1 MDLKIPFRC
10 PHCGDT
16 QKFDTLQDLR
26 HHLEGQHSYRSRRR
40 INLSN
45 GSSFSGRHSP
55 LMELFHADAQ
65 KLEESLRKY
74 KEDEL
79 NNKRIRREN
88 VGTHLTK
95 SPAYSERKHFKEK
108 VRDGNQHRFKN
119 YPVETAIYNVGA
131 HKQQSFISGALS
143 DSDVEFYPTKLE
155 NLHSI
160 PLYSRSNPRNLGERH
175 VKETLSSLS
184 HEVMHERATQQA
196 TADSL
201 YSTEELLINVEQAAE
216 IKIAQQQRVIETLA
230 EKLKFK
236 EKRLEMITKQ
246 IENLGQQQ
254 IENLEKAHKLQEQSD
269 YTTELLQQQLLQ
281 KQKELDALNLKME
294 KMHDYFN
301 KGDKPEKLKLDESTK
316 GFKLV
321 NEKNLHDTDT
331 PKDFRLQ
338 NLRSPTIQHVADNVS
353 NPGILIDSP
362 RRTIPADTNSKDKE
376 LILIK
381 TKAHQLDRDRQ
392 NLLFEM
398 QSLLET
404 AALDNEKLQSELESQ
419 RQELSQLN
427 SELEHSKHEQ
437 TELLGETNA
446 LYHQADVSL
455 AKLKT
460 LLKEREH
467 QLASLTNSLEQARST
482 QARLAQE
489 RDECLKLAAERE
501 AIYQTKIS
509 SNKVQVKEMKETLDN
524 SLSEK
529 KKLEKDL
536 IKLKTELDAKDG
548 KDKQLLEK
556 MAVLKAKLT
565 EREKSQ
571 AKLKEELKKREEKL
585 KKAKHEMQRMT
596 NYLKD
601 TAEKEIEARAKL
613 ETFISGLIDRAGQA
627 EEELERL
634 KASFGHS
641 LQHAATPRKHKRDI
655 TGALDL
661 SSLPGVSPT
670 GSPMPQAGDF
680 STSVSEEEPSESN
693 FQKHSTLLKGQISP
707 VYKRR
712 TEIDRHRGRQEHD
725 QSINKKLHETINVE
739 VYVDGDSALDDQN
752 DGSECCSNCMQDY
765 PAVGSNFNQ
774 LRQISLQKEPA
785 PPALQLCSNC
795 QQQFHLP
802 RLTQASPTQGHSSLQ
817 HQVYTS
823 SPQHTLLNAHHRPL
837 SLTNLQEPV
846 HYLDNL
852 HSFTHPDTNSMR
864 MPSSQPHHSSYS
876 MHQNASQLNA
886 KPLHLS
892 SSEHQ
897 GMHFSNFNPT
907 HSSNNSLFASKNKS
921 FSVPDINNRNLYSG
935 AMLGRGSFFSGQAV
949 TRQHLQP
956 PLSYNNTLTHSDEED
971 LYKRNLYDK
980 NYDSPHQNTNSLF
993 ENTPEV
999 ATMFE
1004 NLSKN
1009 PLYTQYLDVPSLPGF
1024 HVRGY
1029 RTGNHS
1035 RQPPEKE
1042 LDRSAGLSIDENGIL
1057 WEQVPSSGFSPLSK
1071 SSRKNFPGR
1080 PAKQGNMELFKLGDD
1095 TDVDEDLTDY
1105 LNEDEL
1111 KSYDQNSKVK
1121 LSPINKA
1128 KISSLQKDPIP
1139 LGDKIAKLLTSLNP
1153 TESAAREDYHK
1164 NLYTQNLKQPT
1175 HASKAANEYSS
1186 EESSPSSPLHKAQ
1199 QVQKRVEQLTNERPK
1214 FVNTLSKQ
1222 SYGFDVSQLD
1232 SDLSVS
1238 SYASLSQVKNQH
1250 REAHVK
1256 PIEKNEETKPLEE
1269 DVMVATH
1276 VKRGPKNPS
1285 LTVEPIEAPAASTP
1299 AKGSLGAKIHNK
1311 PEPEAGVP
1319 KHQPDEKSTQA
1330 KEEFT
1335 LPKICNAKENEKIDL
1350 PIQTDTKDTKE
1361 TNVPKVSNITTFDQS
1376 VKNVNAASQEKQTH
1390 EPAKEAD
1397 EDLAKYQDVELK
1409 PAREL
1414 RVRTL
1419 NSATSEEDLLD
1430 SESKE
1435 KQETLVEEVT
1445 DNSNT
1450 HDAAEFIGD
1459 TSLENFTDDTEG
1471 PAFNP
1476 KRKESVDASTDT
1488 DLEKLAKPGYL
1499 QKGLTVK
1506 KNVPT
1511 VKFIRKKR
1519 KQRPPLKQTHS
1530 QELLSS
1536 DTEDLD
1542 DNEKIKQAALRRM
1555 RIALFRV
1562 FAYLDTA
1569 SLLVA
1574 STVCREWRKV
1584 SRHPALWK
1592 SVWLENKT
1600 ISSSFLLTLSQW
1612 CTQTQAFTL
1621 QGHNNIWFEGKRN
1634 QG

>member
-725 QSINKKLHETINVE
+725 QS
-739 VYVDGDSALDDQN
+739 
-752 DGSECCSNCMQDY
+752 
-765 PAVGSNFNQ
+765 
-774 LRQISLQKEPA
+774 
-785 PPALQLCSNC
+785 
-795 QQQFHLP
+795 
-802 RLTQASPTQGHSSLQ
+802 
-817 HQVYTS
+817 
-823 SPQHTLLNAHHRPL
+823 
-837 SLTNLQEPV
+837 
-846 HYLDNL
+846 
-852 HSFTHPDTNSMR
+852 
-864 MPSSQPHHSSYS
+864 
-876 MHQNASQLNA
+876 
-886 KPLHLS
+886 
-892 SSEHQ
+892 
-897 GMHFSNFNPT
+897 
-907 HSSNNSLFASKNKS
+907 
-921 FSVPDINNRNLYSG
+921 
-935 AMLGRGSFFSGQAV
+935 
-949 TRQHLQP
+949 
-956 PLSYNNTLTHSDEED
+956 
-971 LYKRNLYDK
+971 
-980 NYDSPHQNTNSLF
+980 
-993 ENTPEV
+993 
-999 ATMFE
+999 
-1004 NLSKN
+1004 
-1009 PLYTQYLDVPSLPGF
+1009 F

-1621 QGHNNIWFEGKRN
+1621 QGLRGRGIRADESPEIYLSAVRGSLEPGLEKFLSACQNTISSLHISDCDNIITDKCLWLVSGYCRLLTKLTYQSKLDPITPQLMWALGGGCPGVTSLFVQPKYPCEKVNAMNNRCLLLIGQFYKDIQDIGLGGKEFDTAGLISLIQSCQRLRN
-1634 QG
+1634 ILFDHSIVMTSDVASALCKAGLKQLQSISIVGTSVEAKAIQSFQGNCRQLKKIYIKMNIEDCVTDPTKKKDKEQYKKLVKALQTLKTKAGFTNILTLDLGPAE